1 MTARILF
8 PLLFVLIPGI
18 LISNTHVVSPKA
30 KFQSLK
36 KALREAE
43 SGDTIIVKAG
53 TYREGNIIINK
64 SITILGEGKPVF
76 DGEHQYEII
85 TIHTNDVTISGLQ
98 FLNTGTA
105 SMDDVAAIKVL
116 NAKRVRIRNN
126 IFSNTFFGIHVSNS
140 SQSWIENNTLRA
152 SAHGEHEIGNGIH
165 LWKCEHITIHN
176 NKIEGH
182 RDGIYFE
189 FVTNSLITNN
199 HSERNLRYG
208 LHFMFSHDDEYHN
221 NRFVNN
227 GAGVAVMYTKNVKM
241 IGNSFVQNWG
251 SSAYGLLLKD
261 IRDSEVCQNYFTEN
275 TVGIHLEGVSRTH
288 FEKNTFNG
296 NGYAVRLQASSDDNV
311 FTENNFSSN
320 TFDLVTNGTLVLNKI
335 NHNYWDKY
343 QGYDL
348 NKDGV
353 GDVPFHPVNM
363 YAMIVE
369 RIPAAV
375 LLWRSFFV
383 MLIDRAEKAIPVMT
397 PANLKDDFPTMKP
410 YDLTAKSK

>member
-1 MTARILF
+1 MAWDTVR
-8 PLLFVLIPGI
+8 PSTPSRSPN
-18 LISNTHVVSPKA
+18 SN
-30 KFQSLK
+30 QSL
-36 KALREAE
+36 
-43 SGDTIIVKAG
+43 
-53 TYREGNIIINK
+53 N
-64 SITILGEGKPVF
+64 
-76 DGEHQYEII
+76 HC
-85 TIHTNDVTISGLQ
+85 
-98 FLNTGTA
+98 
-105 SMDDVAAIKVL
+105 
-116 NAKRVRIRNN
+116 IR
-126 IFSNTFFGIHVSNS
+126 T
-140 SQSWIENNTLRA
+140 
-152 SAHGEHEIGNGIH
+152 
-165 LWKCEHITIHN
+165 
-176 NKIEGH
+176 
-182 RDGIYFE
+182 
-189 FVTNSLITNN
+189 
-199 HSERNLRYG
+199 
-208 LHFMFSHDDEYHN
+208 
-221 NRFVNN
+221 
-227 GAGVAVMYTKNVKM
+227 
-241 IGNSFVQNWG
+241 

-261 IRDSEVCQNYFTEN
+261 IRDSEVRQNHFTEN

-288 FEKNTFNG
+288 FEKNTFTG

-335 NHNYWDKY
+335 NRNYWDKY

-397 PANLKDDFPTMKP
+397 PENLKDDFPTMKP

>member
-1 MTARILF
+1 MKLSLLILMF
-8 PLLFVLIPGI
+8 FVTLKVSEGK
-18 LISNTHVVSPKA
+18 TYVVSKGGRIQSIKEAIALA
-30 KFQSLK
+30 KNGDTLMV
-36 KALREAE
+36 E
-43 SGDTIIVKAG
+43 SGVYK
-53 TYREGNIIINK
+53 EGNIILEK
-64 SITILGEGKPVF
+64 SLVIIGKNRPVL
-76 DGEHQYEII
+76 DGEHKYEIL
-85 TIHTNDVTISGLQ
+85 TIHANNVTIQGLK
-98 FLNTGTA
+98 FIDTGIA
-105 SMDDVAAIKVL
+105 SINDLAAIKIL
-116 NAKRVRIRNN
+116 DSKGLHISDNQFENA
-126 IFSNTFFGIHVSNS
+126 FFGIYLANS
-140 SQSWIENNTLRA
+140 SQSWIENNVLTA
-152 SAHGEHEIGNGIH
+152 KGNYESQIGNGIH
-165 LWKCEHITIHN
+165 LWKCEHVTIHN
-176 NKIEGH
+176 NTIKGH

-199 HSERNLRYG
+199 HSEGNLRYG
-208 LHFMFSHDDEYHN
+208 LHFMFSHNDEYHN

-241 IGNSFVQNWG
+241 IGNSFEQNWG

-261 IRDSEVCQNYFTEN
+261 IRDSEVRQNHFTEN

-288 FEKNTFNG
+288 FEKNTFKG

-335 NHNYWDKY
+335 NRNYWDKY

-397 PANLKDDFPTMKP
+397 PENLKDDFPTMKP

>member
-1 MTARILF
+1 M
-8 PLLFVLIPGI
+8 
-18 LISNTHVVSPKA
+18 
-30 KFQSLK
+30 
-36 KALREAE
+36 
-43 SGDTIIVKAG
+43 
-53 TYREGNIIINK
+53 
-64 SITILGEGKPVF
+64 
-76 DGEHQYEII
+76 
-85 TIHTNDVTISGLQ
+85 
-98 FLNTGTA
+98 
-105 SMDDVAAIKVL
+105 
-116 NAKRVRIRNN
+116 
-126 IFSNTFFGIHVSNS
+126 
-140 SQSWIENNTLRA
+140 
-152 SAHGEHEIGNGIH
+152 
-165 LWKCEHITIHN
+165 
-176 NKIEGH
+176 
-182 RDGIYFE
+182 
-189 FVTNSLITNN
+189 ITNN
-199 HSERNLRYG
+199 HSEGNLRYG
-208 LHFMFSHDDEYHN
+208 LHFMFSHNDEYHN

-241 IGNSFVQNWG
+241 IGNSFEQNWG

-261 IRDSEVCQNYFTEN
+261 IRDSEVRQNHFTEN
-275 TVGIHLEGVSRTH
+275 TIGIHLEGVSRTH

-335 NHNYWDKY
+335 NRNYWDKY

-383 MLIDRAEKAIPVMT
+383 MLMDRAEKAIPVMT
-397 PANLKDDFPTMKP
+397 PENLKDDFPTMKP

>member
-1 MTARILF
+1 MKLSLLILMF
-8 PLLFVLIPGI
+8 FVTLKVSEGK
-18 LISNTHVVSPKA
+18 TYVVSKGGRIQSIKEAIALA
-30 KFQSLK
+30 KNGDTLII
-36 KALREAE
+36 E
-43 SGDTIIVKAG
+43 SGVYK
-53 TYREGNIIINK
+53 EGNIILEK
-64 SITILGEGKPVF
+64 SLVIIGKNRPVL
-76 DGEHQYEII
+76 DGEHKYEIL
-85 TIHTNDVTISGLQ
+85 TIHANNVTIQGLK
-98 FLNTGTA
+98 FIDTGIA
-105 SMDDVAAIKVL
+105 SINDLAAIKIL
-116 NAKRVRIRNN
+116 DSKGLHISDNQFENA
-126 IFSNTFFGIHVSNS
+126 FFGIYLANS
-140 SQSWIENNTLRA
+140 SQSWIENNVLTA
-152 SAHGEHEIGNGIH
+152 KGNYESQIGNGIH
-165 LWKCEHITIHN
+165 LWKCEHVTIHN
-176 NKIEGH
+176 NKIKGH

-189 FVTNSLITNN
+189 FVTNSLITYN
-199 HSERNLRYG
+199 HSEGNLRYG
-208 LHFMFSHDDEYHN
+208 LHFMFSHNDEYHN

-241 IGNSFVQNWG
+241 IGNSFEQNWG

-261 IRDSEVCQNYFTEN
+261 IRDSEVRQNHFTEN

-288 FEKNTFNG
+288 FEKNTFKG

-335 NHNYWDKY
+335 NRNYWDKY

-397 PANLKDDFPTMKP
+397 PENLKDDFPTMKP

>member
-1 MTARILF
+1 MKLSLLILMF
-8 PLLFVLIPGI
+8 FVTLKVSEGK
-18 LISNTHVVSPKA
+18 TYVVSKGGRIQSIKEAIALA
-30 KFQSLK
+30 KNGDTLMV
-36 KALREAE
+36 E
-43 SGDTIIVKAG
+43 SGVYK
-53 TYREGNIIINK
+53 EGNIILEK
-64 SITILGEGKPVF
+64 SLVIIGKNRPVL
-76 DGEHQYEII
+76 DGEHKYEIL
-85 TIHTNDVTISGLQ
+85 TIHANNVTIRGLK
-98 FLNTGTA
+98 FIDTGIA
-105 SMDDVAAIKVL
+105 SINDLAAIKIL
-116 NAKRVRIRNN
+116 DSKGLHISDNQFENA
-126 IFSNTFFGIHVSNS
+126 FFGIYLANS
-140 SQSWIENNTLRA
+140 SQSWIENNVLTA
-152 SAHGEHEIGNGIH
+152 KGNYESQIGNGIH
-165 LWKCEHITIHN
+165 LWKCEHVTIHN
-176 NKIEGH
+176 NTIKGH

-199 HSERNLRYG
+199 HSEGNLRYG
-208 LHFMFSHDDEYHN
+208 LHFMFSHNDEYHN

-241 IGNSFVQNWG
+241 IGNSFEQNWG

-261 IRDSEVCQNYFTEN
+261 IRDSEVLQNHFTEN

-288 FEKNTFNG
+288 FEKNTFKG

-383 MLIDRAEKAIPVMT
+383 MLLDRAEKAIPVMT
-397 PANLKDDFPTMKP
+397 PENLKDDFPTMKP

>member
-1 MTARILF
+1 MKLS
-8 PLLFVLIPGI
+8 LLI
-18 LISNTHVVSPKA
+18 LIFFVTLKFSEGKTYVVSKGGRIQSIKEAIALA
-30 KFQSLK
+30 KNGDTL
-36 KALREAE
+36 LIE
-43 SGDTIIVKAG
+43 SGVYK
-53 TYREGNIIINK
+53 EGNIVLEKSLVII
-64 SITILGEGKPVF
+64 GKNLPVL
-76 DGEHQYEII
+76 DGEHKYEIL
-85 TIHTNDVTISGLQ
+85 TIHANNVTIQGLK
-98 FLNTGTA
+98 FINTGIA
-105 SMDDVAAIKVL
+105 SINDLAAIKIL
-116 NAKRVRIRNN
+116 DSKGLHISNNQFENA
-126 IFSNTFFGIHVSNS
+126 FFGIYLANS
-140 SQSWIENNTLRA
+140 SQSWIENNVLTA
-152 SAHGEHEIGNGIH
+152 KGNYESQIGNGIH
-165 LWKCEHITIHN
+165 LWKCEHVTIHN
-176 NKIEGH
+176 NKIKGH

-199 HSERNLRYG
+199 HSEGNLRYG
-208 LHFMFSHDDEYHN
+208 LHFMFSHNDEYHN

-241 IGNSFVQNWG
+241 VGNSFEQNWG

-261 IRDSEVCQNYFTEN
+261 IRDSEVRLNHFTEN
-275 TVGIHLEGVSRTH
+275 TIGIHLEGVSRTH

-335 NHNYWDKY
+335 NRNYWDKY

-363 YAMIVE
+363 YSMIIE

-397 PANLKDDFPTMKP
+397 PENLKDDFPTMKP